1 MFKEKSGHILLF
13 CAIVTVCT
21 AVLQYLNP
29 GYSIIDGGLIG
40 AILLTIFVPRDLYT
54 WLFGGLSV
62 VLIVAASFYQ
72 HDNMDRQQVIL
83 QHAFSL
89 LIVVMATLFM
99 LYVKRLY
106 RNIESE
112 KHQVT
117 ALFEHATE
125 GIILT

>member
-29 GYSIIDGGLIG
+29 QYSLIDGGLIG
-40 AILLTIFVPRDLYT
+40 AILLTIFLKRDVYT
-54 WLFGGLSV
+54 RIFGAVSVGLII
-62 VLIVAASFYQ
+62 LASFYQ

-89 LIVVMATLFM
+89 LIVIMATLFV

-106 RNIESE
+106 RNIEYDQR
-112 KHQVT
+112 QVT
-117 ALFEHATE
+117 AL
-125 GIILT
+125 